1 MKLTVA
7 IILGLQ
13 QEETLEKE
21 RGKFVVV
28 VNGYSI
34 QIIMNKDIIDF
45 ISLVFQFSK
54 LGNAQKHKLYLYK
67 YNVIIRN
74 EQKNDII
81 NFAP

>member
-13 QEETLEKE
+13 HEETLEKE

-34 QIIMNKDIIDF
+34 QIIMNRNIIDLKS
-45 ISLVFQFSK
+45 IGFQFLK
-54 LGNAQKHKLYLYK
+54 LGNVQKHKMY
-67 YNVIIRN
+67 
-74 EQKNDII
+74 
-81 NFAP
+81 F

>member
-7 IILGLQ
+7 IILGL

-34 QIIMNKDIIDF
+34 QIIMNRDIIDF

-54 LGNAQKHKLYLYK
+54 LGNDQKHKLYLY
-67 YNVIIRN
+67 
-74 EQKNDII
+74 QTKN
-81 NFAP
+81 NFTSKKLNNK

>member
-13 QEETLEKE
+13 QEEIVEQE

-34 QIIMNKDIIDF
+34 QIIMNKDIIDLMS
-45 ISLVFQFSK
+45 IVFQFLK
-54 LGNAQKHKLYLYK
+54 LGNAQKHKLYFYK
-67 YNVIIRN
+67 W
-74 EQKNDII
+74 NDLI
-81 NFAP
+81 

>member
-13 QEETLEKE
+13 HEETLEKE

-34 QIIMNKDIIDF
+34 QIKT
-45 ISLVFQFSK
+45 
-54 LGNAQKHKLYLYK
+54 
-67 YNVIIRN
+67 
-74 EQKNDII
+74 
-81 NFAP
+81 